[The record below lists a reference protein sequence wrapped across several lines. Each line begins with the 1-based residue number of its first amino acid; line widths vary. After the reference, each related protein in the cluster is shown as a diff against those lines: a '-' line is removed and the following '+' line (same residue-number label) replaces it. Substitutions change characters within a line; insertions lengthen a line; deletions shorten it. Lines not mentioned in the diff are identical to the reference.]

1 MNTITIVLD
10 GNVLCVER
18 GKTILEVARENGV
31 SIPTLCYHPDA
42 ETEGHCGMCVVEIVN
57 TQTKRY
63 ACMTV
68 VEEGMNI
75 TTNSDR
81 LGELRKKSLERLFEK
96 HAMKCG
102 DCLLMG
108 RCQLLDLSRS
118 LNVRPVVGNHEGDT
132 LFEAD
137 TILFDQSKC
146 IDCGHCANVCPVD
159 FLEITD
165 RGVSAVSKEEEKE
178 CINCGQCIIHCPVGA
193 IDGQG
198 EFGEL
203 KELEALLQ
211 EEGKTV
217 VVQFAPSIRTAIGE
231 EFGMEPGSI
240 ATGQLVAGLKKVGFK
255 HVFDTA
261 SGADF
266 TTTEEALELAE
277 RLLSGENLPAMTSCC
292 PSWVRFVEFYYPEF
306 IPNLCTSRSPQIML
320 GGILK
325 EYWAKQMSLDSERI
339 FVVSIMPCVS
349 KKYERMREELKIDG
363 RDPVDMVLTTRE
375 LARLFKKNNVDLKT
389 IEEESPEHIFGD
401 PSGAGVIYGSSGG
414 VFESALRTAYY
425 NMTGENLPLDAV
437 SEIRGLDGIKQKEL
451 SIAGKK
457 VRVCVVNGIKNARNI
472 LEELKKDPK
481 KYDAVEVMA
490 CPGGCIG
497 GGGQPIPMTQET
509 VQARSKALYT
519 IDEMKKIRCAHE
531 NEDVKKA
538 YEEFFT
544 SEDVRK
550 KILHTHFDSRR
561 ENKE

>member
-550 KILHTHFDSRR
+550 KILHTHFASRR

>member
-472 LEELKKDPK
+472 LEELKKDPR

-550 KILHTHFDSRR
+550 KILHTHFASRR